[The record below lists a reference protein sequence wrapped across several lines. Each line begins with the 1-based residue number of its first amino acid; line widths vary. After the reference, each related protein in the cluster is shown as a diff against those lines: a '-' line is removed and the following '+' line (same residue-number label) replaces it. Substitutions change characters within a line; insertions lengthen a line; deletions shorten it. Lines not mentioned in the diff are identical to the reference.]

1 MMVKLKTNIAFPIE
15 YSPPACK
22 RSSFWPKVFVIAL
35 RFCFVSFLN
44 CLLKCASEIG
54 PSPAAQPPP
63 TPKASRLQ
71 LWNQVTTA
79 QNRSLVPQ
87 GEARWWGG
95 GWGRS
100 LVLLLIIFLTHPTCK
115 RPVSAPDGFCL
126 TNGVSF
132 LQRYDPGLVVVM
144 VNLAVVIFYFQTELL
159 LLSSVHQYV
168 RLTFSVVA
176 IILLLGLSFS
186 FPFLSLCTLVWSLF
200 IKRVLLRRDVSVCV
214 RTAKISLNINF

>member
-1 MMVKLKTNIAFPIE
+1 M
-15 YSPPACK
+15 
-22 RSSFWPKVFVIAL
+22 PKCIL
-35 RFCFVSFLN
+35 
-44 CLLKCASEIG
+44 EIG
-54 PSPAAQPPP
+54 PSPRAQPLP
-63 TPKASRLQ
+63 TPANVRLQ
-71 LWNQVTTA
+71 TQPWNQAATVQMYPLPDSTGQSMVLGWRGEEEASYYINPSYLPTT
-79 QNRSLVPQ
+79 NGL
-87 GEARWWGG
+87 
-95 GWGRS
+95 
-100 LVLLLIIFLTHPTCK
+100 F
-115 RPVSAPDGFCL
+115 SAPNGFCL

-200 IKRVLLRRDVSVCV
+200 IKGYC
-214 RTAKISLNINF
+214 

>member
-1 MMVKLKTNIAFPIE
+1 MVKFKTKALLFNLNILLLPE
-15 YSPPACK
+15 NP
-22 RSSFWPKVFVIAL
+22 SSFWPKVFVIAL
-35 RFCFVSFLN
+35 KSWFFSFLN
-44 CLLKCASEIG
+44 CLLKCASVPVLNWAITR
-54 PSPAAQPPP
+54 SSASSNTQNFQVASAALK
-63 TPKASRLQ
+63 T
-71 LWNQVTTA
+71 NN
-79 QNRSLVPQ
+79 NRSKSARSLIPQ
-87 GEARWWGG
+87 GEAWWWGG
-95 GWGRS
+95 GVRKKPRI
-100 LVLLLIIFLTHPTCK
+100 IIFFFFNPSYLPTTNGLF
-115 RPVSAPDGFCL
+115 SAPNGFCL

-200 IKRVLLRRDVSVCV
+200 IKGYC
-214 RTAKISLNINF
+214 